1 MQTLDGGESKNS
13 VRGDMPLERIPTEDG
28 AILYDPSRLD
38 HPVAADF
45 DPAQLAAAGRLV
57 PVTAGRG
64 SAWFV
69 APPRPSLAPCVLR
82 HYRRGGLIARLV
94 RDRYVWRGAEATR
107 PFRELRLL
115 ALLEARALPAPQP
128 VAARY
133 VRGAVGYRADL
144 LTLAIP
150 GTRSLARLAVD
161 GLDLAQWMQVGATVR
176 AFHDAGVRHAD
187 LNAHNVLID
196 ERSRVH
202 LIDFDRGVRVPP
214 GRWCQH
220 NLARLRRSLV
230 KLRVL
235 PPSGATPEWN
245 ALLAGYEAPLSA
257 PPR

>member
-1 MQTLDGGESKNS
+1 MGYVDFILNLAGLLLWLNWRS
-13 VRGDMPLERIPTEDG
+13 VR
-28 AILYDPSRLD
+28 
-38 HPVAADF
+38 F
-45 DPAQLAAAGRLV
+45 DPLAKRTPATLMGTLRPAA
-57 PVTAGRG
+57 PKKI
-64 SAWFV
+64 
-69 APPRPSLAPCVLR
+69 
-82 HYRRGGLIARLV
+82 RR
-94 RDRYVWRGAEATR
+94 WH
-107 PFRELRLL
+107 LL
-115 ALLEARALPAPQP
+115 AVIAGLLPAPQP